1 MKSDADFKIEV
12 VNVEE
17 LENGGAV
24 YTLDLDKT
32 AIHLLV
38 QAGFIALLTEALE
51 KENNGDS

>member
-12 VNVEE
+12 VDVKDCED
-17 LENGGAV
+17 GGAIF
-24 YTLDLDKT
+24 TLELDQR